1 MLGIVF
7 TMAKSEQNMSDE
19 DSKAEKKKMLLTMFK
34 KFTNRNSQIAQDTR
48 KTRYGMETLQE
59 VTVLHS

>member
-1 MLGIVF
+1 
-7 TMAKSEQNMSDE
+7 MSDE